1 MEEKLSKV
9 FEEKLSDRRDYLE
22 MIAQIRGKSDNL
34 YEKMVQAGE
43 TRVDALYVDKENP
56 NSKHQKER
64 KSPDHQNNQKDVQTN
79 FRRTKSQRGSKKGG
93 QKGANN
99 VNKCDNNLTQE
110 KDFVREDEEVVA
122 LSWAYK
128 TLKEDIK
135 RRKDK
140 QKKSKKIDLKKMQKM
155 QAYLA
160 FKQDLEE
167 RSKPEVEPKCWN
179 VTDNTPENK
188 DLEEEKKVKE
198 GDLKESVAEKK
209 KRMKNIATANS
220 IVSFMLGSANP
231 VENTELPEVVKEE
244 GEEPINDQAH
254 EKVENNEDA
263 TTIEEQN
270 DHKQSQ
276 KVIHMNE
283 NQGDD
288 AQKII
293 DRIMP
298 KRDIKGLKNEKLKIN
313 QVAKQKEEN
322 LGVSNGKMFC
332 IFVLFLNLQI
342 YQRIF

>member
-140 QKKSKKIDLKKMQKM
+140 LKKSRKIDLKKMQKM

-179 VTDNTPENK
+179 VTDNAHDNK
-188 DLEEEKKVKE
+188 DLEEDKNAKE

-220 IVSFMLGSANP
+220 IVSFMMGSANP
-231 VENTELPEVVKEE
+231 VENTELQEGENEE
-244 GEEPINDQAH
+244 EEPINDQAD
-254 EKVENNEDA
+254 EKVENNEDE
-263 TTIEEQN
+263 TKIEEEN
-270 DHKQSQ
+270 KEKQSQ

-298 KRDIKGLKNEKLKIN
+298 KRVG
-313 QVAKQKEEN
+313 A
-322 LGVSNGKMFC
+322 SNGKELC
-332 IFVLFLNLQI
+332 IFILLKSC
-342 YQRIF
+342 

>member
-9 FEEKLSDRRDYLE
+9 FEEKLSDRREYLE

-56 NSKHQKER
+56 NSKHQKDQ
-64 KSPDHQNNQKDVQTN
+64 KSPDHKNNQKDVQTN

-99 VNKCDNNLTQE
+99 VNKCDNSNLTQE

-140 QKKSKKIDLKKMQKM
+140 LKKSRKIDLKKMQKM
-155 QAYLA
+155 QAYLE

-167 RSKPEVEPKCWN
+167 RSRPEVEPKCWN
-179 VTDNTPENK
+179 VTDTGLENK
-188 DLEEEKKVKE
+188 DLEEEKNDKE
-198 GDLKESVAEKK
+198 GHLKESVAEKK

-220 IVSFMLGSANP
+220 IVSFMLGSANQ
-231 VENTELPEVVKEE
+231 VENTDLQE
-244 GEEPINDQAH
+244 GENVEEEDLINDQAD
-254 EKVENNEDA
+254 EKVENNQDE
-263 TTIEEQN
+263 TKIEEENEQ
-270 DHKQSQ
+270 KQSQ

-298 KRDIKGLKNEKLKIN
+298 KRDIKGLKNEKWKTN
-313 QVAKQKEEN
+313 QVTKQKEEN
-322 LGVSNGKMFC
+322 LRQSNGKILC
-332 IFVLFLNLQI
+332 IFVLLKSCNF
-342 YQRIF
+342 YYVF